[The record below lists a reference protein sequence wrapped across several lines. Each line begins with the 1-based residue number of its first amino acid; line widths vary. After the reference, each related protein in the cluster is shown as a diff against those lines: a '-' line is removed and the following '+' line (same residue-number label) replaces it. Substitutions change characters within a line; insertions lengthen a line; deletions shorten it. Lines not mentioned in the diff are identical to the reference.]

1 MTKED
6 VSLNTFLS
14 KFDDLVKRIN
24 VNIVAED
31 PEFNANDIFSETV
44 SQEGHFDSQIK
55 SQVKDFLIILQKVK
69 FPGNT
74 LQYSRI
80 TETMFNNNQEF
91 DGVEIVS
98 QRLLDITEKHY
109 KHMLDEDESLEK
121 RFYKLI
127 DHIELASFQIGE
139 ISQHFREE
147 TNSLVKEIYESKE
160 KLIEVEKEVNNK
172 NAQFEN
178 ISEEISKIYTQF
190 VTILG
195 IFTAIVI
202 SVFGGLSIV
211 NGVFS
216 RIDETP
222 VWKIVLVGSVVSIA
236 IISMLFLLTSWIS
249 SIIHKPSDNDEHS
262 FMRSITNNGAF
273 TTGIFIFCYLII
285 ASVAFSSEKTTTKL
299 KQLFNIWDSLFILA
313 ILIIPILVPILFGIY
328 KLIKELINNKIDRP

>member
-1 MTKED
+1 
-6 VSLNTFLS
+6 
-14 KFDDLVKRIN
+14 FDDLVKRIN

-178 ISEEISKIYTQF
+178 ISEE
-190 VTILG
+190 
-195 IFTAIVI
+195 
-202 SVFGGLSIV
+202 
-211 NGVFS
+211 
-216 RIDETP
+216 
-222 VWKIVLVGSVVSIA
+222 
-236 IISMLFLLTSWIS
+236 
-249 SIIHKPSDNDEHS
+249 
-262 FMRSITNNGAF
+262 
-273 TTGIFIFCYLII
+273 
-285 ASVAFSSEKTTTKL
+285 
-299 KQLFNIWDSLFILA
+299 
-313 ILIIPILVPILFGIY
+313 
-328 KLIKELINNKIDRP
+328 